1 MESVIYRFTG
11 LPPGFSYYPNGMALD
26 NAGNLYGTTY
36 YGGTYGVG
44 VVFELTPSGS
54 GWTEQVL
61 HEFGT
66 PGEEGNNC
74 DAGLI
79 FDQSGNLFGATP
91 VNVFEMTP
99 SNGNWTYTSLYTF
112 RTGLVGPYSDLIM
125 DAAGNLYGTA
135 FTDGAYGY
143 GSVFKLTRSGDS
155 WTYTDLHDFTGGSDG
170 GHIYSGLYLDANGN
184 LYGTASVGGAS
195 GNGVVFEITQPF

>member
-1 MESVIYRFTG
+1 
-11 LPPGFSYYPNGMALD
+11 MALD
-26 NAGNLYGTTY
+26 NVGNLYGTTY

-54 GWTEQVL
+54 GRTETVL
-61 HEFGT
+61 YEFGT
-66 PGEEGNNC
+66 PGNEGNNC

-91 VNVFEMTP
+91 LNVFEMTLL
-99 SNGNWTYTSLYTF
+99 NGNWTYTSLYTL
-112 RTGLVGPYSDLIM
+112 TPGWSGPYSNLIM
-125 DAAGNLYGTA
+125 DATGDLYGTA

-143 GSVFKLTRSGDS
+143 GSVFKLTHSGDA

-170 GHIYSGLYLDANGN
+170 GYIWSGPLLDANGN
-184 LYGTASVGGAS
+184 LWGTAGSRRGLR
-195 GNGVVFEITQPF
+195 QRCRL